1 MSDYEEAIS
10 DAKEILDIAWQ
21 IRSIILTSS
30 SNFKMKKYR
39 LIAKLVNGII
49 KPASDEMVKIQKN

>member
-49 KPASDEMVKIQKN
+49 KPALDEMVKIQKN